1 MSSHNANNSPI
12 GKELRSVAS
21 CLTASDRELVS
32 LAEER
37 HWELKPR
44 LFRYV
49 LLAFRLLRLYN
60 VTVFK
65 INSHELQYKLP
76 FLA

>member
-1 MSSHNANNSPI
+1 MELTLNGGPI

-21 CLTASDRELVS
+21 CLTASDLELVS
-32 LAEER
+32 LAGER
-37 HWELKPR
+37 HWVLKPR

-49 LLAFRLLRLYN
+49 LLAFRLLCLYN

-65 INSHELQYKLP
+65 INSLELQYKLP